1 MDDNDEKDQ
10 DCNDDDGS
18 VPCAPSALSNGVDYM
33 MDDGGHDNVGDD
45 EDGDVVTFAP
55 SALFNL

>member
-1 MDDNDEKDQ
+1 MDDND
-10 DCNDDDGS
+10 
-18 VPCAPSALSNGVDYM
+18 DYM

-45 EDGDVVTFAP
+45 EGGDVITFTP